1 MNSDKIAAV
10 VLRHN
15 GYEITIQTLLS
26 LYAVDYENLDFFLV
40 ENGSTDKKTVL
51 KWTQSQG
58 QYFL

>member
-26 LYAVDYENLDFFLV
+26 LYAVDYENLDFFLA

-51 KWTQSQG
+51 KWPQSQG